1 MKNKFILSL
10 LIATTLS
17 AQAAPVEMQTVRE
30 VAIKFVNANAKMPL
44 RGAEDLQLVTTY
56 RTESNNDAFHIFNT
70 PNGFVIV
77 SADDC
82 ATPILGYSDEGSFE
96 IEDIPIQLQEYLQGF
111 VEQIQYG
118 IENHVQDETTT
129 QQWERV
135 QAAGRLTERSA
146 TTEVTPLMTDIWNQN
161 CYYNEL
167 CPLNSNGPCGHTLT
181 GCAATSFAQI
191 LHYWGYPET
200 GTGSHTYTPKGYP
213 QQTAN
218 FGATTYDW
226 ANMPNNL
233 SSSSTSIEINAVA
246 TLMWHCGVAV
256 DMRYGPTFS
265 GADPTDIATAL
276 VDYFNYSDEL
286 SIVFR
291 DDYSD
296 AEWLTLMKNCLD
308 LGRPIHYS
316 GFNMEGGGGHGFVCD
331 GYNTSDQLHFN
342 WGWGGT
348 CNGYYSISA
357 MNPGPYMLSYYNL
370 AIIDIHPSI
379 NTFHFTTAGN
389 WSEPSNWQGRTLP
402 GANDVVIIDAPCQL
416 DQNTTVAA
424 LTISDGQSITL
435 QSGKTLTVTDTL
447 TNTATTGLVIE
458 DGAQLIHDSENV
470 SATVKK
476 NIVGYGSGAGDYYL
490 ISNPLT
496 LNVNPE
502 TENINLTSGNYDLY
516 YWLANASDSL
526 EWKNYKKSN
535 FTLSSGG
542 CGYLYA
548 NQNDVE
554 LTLSGTLRPSNVNF
568 SKSVGFVSGDGYHF
582 VGWNLIGNP
591 FVCDAYLVNADNQS
605 LPYYRMNADRNDMEA
620 VAAGAI
626 APMESIFY
634 EASENETIYFTKN
647 APEMSGGRINLSV
660 YQNGNSIDNA
670 IIHIGEGH
678 SLEKL
683 RFGENNGQL
692 SFNIEGKDYAVVSS
706 DDVSE
711 MFVNF
716 KAGKNGAYTFCIN
729 TEKLNVRYLYLFD
742 NLTGDMVDLQ
752 ETPSY
757 TFESKM
763 SDRESRFKLV
773 FNTNRP

>member
-146 TTEVTPLMTDIWNQN
+146 TTEVTPLLTDIWNQN

-526 EWKNYKKSN
+526 E
-535 FTLSSGG
+535 
-542 CGYLYA
+542 
-548 NQNDVE
+548 
-554 LTLSGTLRPSNVNF
+554 
-568 SKSVGFVSGDGYHF
+568 
-582 VGWNLIGNP
+582 
-591 FVCDAYLVNADNQS
+591 
-605 LPYYRMNADRNDMEA
+605 
-620 VAAGAI
+620 
-626 APMESIFY
+626 
-634 EASENETIYFTKN
+634 
-647 APEMSGGRINLSV
+647 
-660 YQNGNSIDNA
+660 
-670 IIHIGEGH
+670 
-678 SLEKL
+678 
-683 RFGENNGQL
+683 
-692 SFNIEGKDYAVVSS
+692 
-706 DDVSE
+706 
-711 MFVNF
+711 
-716 KAGKNGAYTFCIN
+716 
-729 TEKLNVRYLYLFD
+729 
-742 NLTGDMVDLQ
+742 
-752 ETPSY
+752 
-757 TFESKM
+757 
-763 SDRESRFKLV
+763 
-773 FNTNRP
+773 